1 MQRQLTE
8 NIAGYG
14 RRAGS
19 LLGLM
24 LLTAGC
30 SGPPESTVVSV
41 RLSSALGCRPTRID
55 SARIEALGDFPLR
68 DEHVVVATDTS
79 QVTLSGFPRTTS
91 AIVVELTGG
100 TFVGRGAVEIPAGT
114 LGTSVLVLPPDRSCP
129 IADPDVRLDEG
140 ASVVMLEDG
149 SLLLVGGLLP
159 DGTARR
165 AVLALGAGEE
175 LADTDL
181 RNLFNPSAFAS
192 TTPIGPRE
200 VLVAGGASERAGSGR
215 DTFERLRLDDP
226 PSAPLRGGTL
236 AVGRRDHSA
245 LMLSDGS
252 VLLVG
257 GRGREGMLDSLE
269 ILSPEASRGVRV
281 PVLLHHARAGATLVE
296 RADGS
301 VVIAGGVEDGGPSS
315 ALEILSAERDAIE
328 DVDLDLPPAA
338 SVAVLPGPRLFWLG
352 VDGTVHHVLLDGA
365 PTDPSGA
372 PGVAELLAPV
382 GPLAVSEAGEAVIR
396 DAARSEL
403 VLFRRDGSTR
413 RVPSSRSAGML
424 VAIRDGTFIELDATG
439 ASRFRPSPLS
449 RFAPPPSTYQFP
461 LDSGAVM
468 LDSPTE
474 GRFEPSAPGG
484 RGALRAP
491 MGGTLDVPEFELA
504 DHTVTVRMEGTGALR
519 FTGRLGAS
527 GARVLLGQVRVEPNA
542 LSVGSCSVARE
553 PETPIAIT
561 RRGDVLTL
569 TAGLGTQT
577 CSLALP
583 DHVGIGLRL
592 DPGSSV
598 SSIALARL
606 PMP

>member
-1 MQRQLTE
+1 
-8 NIAGYG
+8 
-14 RRAGS
+14 
-19 LLGLM
+19 M

-226 PSAPLRGGTL
+226 PERAASGWHARGGTTRPQRPHALRWLGALGGRTWARGHARQPGDRL
-236 AVGRRDHSA
+236 ARGEPRRARARAPPPRACRGDARRARRWQRGDRGRRRGRWALECARDPLGRARRDRGRRSRSAARCERRGAPRASA
-245 LMLSDGS
+245 LLAGRRRHGAPRPLGRRAHRSLGRS
-252 VLLVG
+252 
-257 GRGREGMLDSLE
+257 GRGR
-269 ILSPEASRGVRV
+269 
-281 PVLLHHARAGATLVE
+281 TL
-296 RADGS
+296 G
-301 VVIAGGVEDGGPSS
+301 AGGTPGG
-315 ALEILSAERDAIE
+315 LRGRRGGD
-328 DVDLDLPPAA
+328 
-338 SVAVLPGPRLFWLG
+338 PR
-352 VDGTVHHVLLDGA
+352 
-365 PTDPSGA
+365 
-372 PGVAELLAPV
+372 
-382 GPLAVSEAGEAVIR
+382 
-396 DAARSEL
+396 
-403 VLFRRDGSTR
+403 
-413 RVPSSRSAGML
+413 RSA
-424 VAIRDGTFIELDATG
+424 
-439 ASRFRPSPLS
+439 
-449 RFAPPPSTYQFP
+449 Q
-461 LDSGAVM
+461 
-468 LDSPTE
+468 
-474 GRFEPSAPGG
+474 
-484 RGALRAP
+484 
-491 MGGTLDVPEFELA
+491 
-504 DHTVTVRMEGTGALR
+504 
-519 FTGRLGAS
+519 
-527 GARVLLGQVRVEPNA
+527 
-542 LSVGSCSVARE
+542 
-553 PETPIAIT
+553 
-561 RRGDVLTL
+561 
-569 TAGLGTQT
+569 
-577 CSLALP
+577 
-583 DHVGIGLRL
+583 
-592 DPGSSV
+592 
-598 SSIALARL
+598 
-606 PMP
+606 